1 MSQHRRRAPLLV
13 GRRRYL
19 RLLAAYQELERHYRE
34 LAANHDRLVHLD
46 APAPRRAPAW
56 AETTEIPVITTA
68 GLDTEK
74 AAALLRRWGMAGS
87 PAGSFSPN
95 RGTTG

>member
-1 MSQHRRRAPLLV
+1 MARHRRSSPPFV
-13 GRRRYL
+13 RRGRYL
-19 RLLAAYQELERHYRE
+19 RLLAAYEELERHYRE
-34 LAANHDRLVHLD
+34 LARNHDRLVHLD
-46 APAPRRAPAW
+46 RPAPRRAPAW

-87 PAGSFSPN
+87 PAGSFQAN